1 MYLLHIKK
9 QLSDLLALAVLLLF
23 IGLEVAGCKDM
34 EDCRSLY
41 NSNYVIIEFK
51 GIKSL
56 TRDHADVELS
66 TSGKQN
72 LENFFPGDKWEKII
86 RNNLKD
92 LKGKRLPLLLD
103 DSHSVIKLFLYK
115 TPTDPQPD
123 TITLHYQV
131 KYSLLSPDCGIQEI
145 YVITRVETSFE
156 SSTIVAPEAKITD
169 PVTAGN
175 QKPHVEISY

>member
-1 MYLLHIKK
+1 MYSLHIKK
-9 QLSDLLALAVLLLF
+9 RLSDLLALAALLLF

-41 NSNYVIIEFK
+41 YTSQVYIAFK
-51 GIKSL
+51 GTKSFSIDHIDVQESTGTRTLITSINIKS
-56 TRDHADVELS
+56 E
-66 TSGKQN
+66 
-72 LENFFPGDKWEKII
+72 FFTPT
-86 RNNLKD
+86 
-92 LKGKRLPLLLD
+92 LPLD
-103 DSHSVIKLFLYK
+103 QQVVKFFVYK